1 MTKMGVCRDSP
12 NSSEAAIS
20 RHVKLKN
27 LMGKEFQKNLL
38 PMRSLA
44 SL

>member
-1 MTKMGVCRDSP
+1 MGYYLGRP